1 MCSSDLTEFA
11 CALMGMS
18 ILRSLIGVLP
28 ASLVAIPLFHYS
40 IYTLGLPLIAF
51 YWMLLMFAWGVGLII
66 CALLVRFGLAAE
78 SFAWASIF
86 VLAPLSGVYYPIAVL
101 PSWLQPLAWALPASH
116 VFEGMRAV
124 MFGEGFQV
132 GLFLSAFALNLVFIA
147 LGFAAFLFAFRRARE
162 RGQLMGSGE

>member
-1 MCSSDLTEFA
+1 M
-11 CALMGMS
+11 
-18 ILRSLIGVLP
+18 R
-28 ASLVAIPLFHYS
+28 Y
-40 IYTLGLPLIAF
+40 
-51 YWMLLMFAWGVGLII
+51 
-66 CALLVRFGLAAE
+66 GLAAE
-78 SFAWASIF
+78 NFGWGAIF
-86 VLAPLSGVYYPIAVL
+86 IAAPLSGVYYPVEVL
-101 PSWLQPLAWALPASH
+101 PGWLQPVSWLLPTSH

>member
-1 MCSSDLTEFA
+1 MCSSDL
-11 CALMGMS
+11 
-18 ILRSLIGVLP
+18 
-28 ASLVAIPLFHYS
+28 
-40 IYTLGLPLIAF
+40 
-51 YWMLLMFAWGVGLII
+51 
-66 CALLVRFGLAAE
+66 
-78 SFAWASIF
+78 
-86 VLAPLSGVYYPIAVL
+86 LAPLSGVYYPIAVL